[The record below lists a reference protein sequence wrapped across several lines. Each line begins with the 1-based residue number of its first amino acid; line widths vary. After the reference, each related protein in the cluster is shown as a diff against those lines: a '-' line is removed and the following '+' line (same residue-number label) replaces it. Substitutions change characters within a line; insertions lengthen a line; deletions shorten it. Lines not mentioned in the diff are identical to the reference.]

1 MGEAGMAQTQQVK
14 SETYVVDATNCKVG
28 RLASKVAKLL
38 MQGHRVFV
46 VNAEKAVITGKKPA
60 IMRRFHFLRSRKQ
73 LTSHKVIK
81 VWYPTLPEGI
91 LRYAIIR
98 MLSRKKPKG
107 REAVR
112 RLRVLRGAKQIP
124 GAKPLEIHDAK
135 MEQPISRSR
144 RVIRYMTLEEVSKE
158 LRGGRALE

>member
-1 MGEAGMAQTQQVK
+1 MALSEQAQKEA
-14 SETYVVDATNCKVG
+14 YVVDASGCKVG
-28 RLASKVAKLL
+28 RLASRVAKLL

-46 VNAEKAVITGKKPA
+46 INAEKAVITGNKPA
-60 IMRRFHFLRSRKQ
+60 IMSRFHFLRSRKQ

-98 MLSRKKPKG
+98 MLPRKKAKG

-112 RLRVLRGAKQIP
+112 RLRVFRGAKQIP
-124 GAKPLEIHDAK
+124 GAKPLEIPDAK
-135 MEQPISRSR
+135 MEKPISRSR
-144 RVIRYMTLEEVSKE
+144 RVFRYMTLEEVSRE
-158 LRGGRALE
+158 LRGGRPLE